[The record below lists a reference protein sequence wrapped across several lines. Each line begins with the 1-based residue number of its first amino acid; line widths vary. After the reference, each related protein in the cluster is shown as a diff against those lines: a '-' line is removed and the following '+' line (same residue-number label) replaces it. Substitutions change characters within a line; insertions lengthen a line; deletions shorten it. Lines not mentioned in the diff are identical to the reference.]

1 MKTLIELNQI
11 ERQLILYDV
20 FISLEEVTYGDIRFA
35 LPKVEKR
42 TLQRDIKDL
51 KDAGLICVSY
61 SKERKA
67 YIHLEM
73 EQEENESKNINEKD
87 GISKKK
93 KQHLVRLQRVAKCM
107 RLTGSANPIEDYFEL
122 FPEASERMRQRDF
135 ETLRH
140 IGLAAGY
147 DRDYQEYVITQDY
160 VSAYDGFGVFIKDGK
175 MMRRL

>member
-93 KQHLVRLQRVAKCM
+93 KQHLVRLQRVTKC
-107 RLTGSANPIEDYFEL
+107 EL
-122 FPEASERMRQRDF
+122 CTP
-135 ETLRH
+135 
-140 IGLAAGY
+140 GL
-147 DRDYQEYVITQDY
+147 
-160 VSAYDGFGVFIKDGK
+160 VSAYDGYGVFIKDGK